1 MAHLEPLPMETTP
14 ELQEDFAIFE
24 RILGFPFTTNYE
36 KTLLGF
42 VDTESMSASRPE
54 LFRL

>member
-1 MAHLEPLPMETTP
+1 MPAMGEGVKNTLDYTDEGFGFSLP
-14 ELQEDFAIFE
+14 FA
-24 RILGFPFTTNYE
+24 TNYE

-54 LFRL
+54 LFRLRF